1 MKVLGSNELIAA
13 VIDAGLC
20 TGCGACVSL
29 CPYLKSHDGKTALL
43 FPCTRPEGR
52 CFAYCP
58 KVEVDL
64 DEASLTVF
72 GKPYTGEPLGH
83 YIDIKAARAGHKMK
97 KGNFQAGG
105 TVSAI
110 MTYALQ
116 KKILDAAVLTG
127 RDGLRPVPRIV
138 TSPAS
143 VAESAS
149 SNYSAAPT
157 VSAFNQAMKEGY
169 KRIGVVATPCQALA
183 LAQIRSNPMKE
194 KNFTDP
200 TALVAGI
207 FCTWAL
213 DYRRFRKLL
222 EGRVDLNAI
231 IKMDIPP
238 PPAEKM
244 EIFTKNGT
252 VEIPLPEVRE
262 QVPEGCGYCF
272 DMTAEFAD
280 LSVGVHEGRTDSNT
294 LIIRTERG
302 ADAVNGAV
310 RDGYLEVSDL
320 PKENR
325 EHLAAAAGN
334 KKRRAMEKAA
344 GEGLVNTGSGRCAA
358 VRLSSITVQRGG
370 R

>member
-1 MKVLGSNELIAA
+1 
-13 VIDAGLC
+13 
-20 TGCGACVSL
+20 
-29 CPYLKSHDGKTALL
+29 
-43 FPCTRPEGR
+43 
-52 CFAYCP
+52 
-58 KVEVDL
+58 
-64 DEASLTVF
+64 
-72 GKPYTGEPLGH
+72 
-83 YIDIKAARAGHKMK
+83 MK
-97 KGNFQAGG
+97 KGNFGGG

-110 MTYALQ
+110 MTLAQ
-116 KKILDAAVLTG
+116 KVLDAAVLTG
-127 RDGLRPVPRIV
+127 QTDCAGSAIV

-280 LSVGVHEGRTDSNT
+280 LSVRVRECRTT
-294 LIIRTERG
+294 QRTRSFG
-302 ADAVNGAV
+302 PRLLNGAV
-310 RDGYLEVSDL
+310 
-320 PKENR
+320 PN
-325 EHLAAAAGN
+325 
-334 KKRRAMEKAA
+334 
-344 GEGLVNTGSGRCAA
+344 
-358 VRLSSITVQRGG
+358 I
-370 R
+370 